1 MMLVSALKKPG
12 LPLSLGMHTAVLVAG
27 LISFSAPKKFE
38 DATEAVS
45 VEIVDESQL
54 REITKG
60 EKAAKQPV
68 PAPRVDRVDDKKEQN
83 APGDA
88 KRQVDVANTPKPQ
101 EATAKEERKEVTAA
115 VIPPKPV
122 VVVPPKPV
130 ELPKPIDL
138 PKPVAAPKPLAVK
151 PAKPVDAT
159 DEEEDEADEVVK
171 QAKPKKIEPA
181 KPDQAALVRLLEQ
194 QKSEDAKRQELAKNL
209 QQKQE
214 QSQEAARKAEEQK
227 KLADAKVADDKKKAD
242 AAKAQEAAKKATEER
257 KKREADQEAKNQST
271 ADAARRALL
280 ASREAPSN
288 SGTTGQQISR
298 TPAAGAPTA
307 TGQRLNPSDRAAL
320 SSLLGDQIRSCWNI
334 TVSARPSPLPQVRI
348 ALNADGSLSG
358 TPTLVNSSGDP
369 NFRALADSGMRAI
382 RQCSPFRIPARFA
395 PTFNDWRSVNV
406 QLNPDD

>member
-1 MMLVSALKKPG
+1 MMLVNALKKPG

-27 LISFSAPKKFE
+27 LVSFSSPKKFE

-60 EKAAKQPV
+60 EKAAKQPAS
-68 PAPRVDRVDDKKEQN
+68 APRVDRVDDKKEQN

-88 KRQVDVANTPKPQ
+88 KRQVNTDTTPKPQ

-115 VIPPKPV
+115 VAPPKPV
-122 VVVPPKPV
+122 LIVPPKPI
-130 ELPKPIDL
+130 ETPKPVEP
-138 PKPVAAPKPLAVK
+138 PKPVAAK
-151 PAKPVDAT
+151 PAKPVEAT

-181 KPDQAALVRLLEQ
+181 KPDQAALARLLDQ
-194 QKSEDAKRQELAKNL
+194 QKAEDAKRQEQIKN
-209 QQKQE
+209 QQAKQE
-214 QSQEAARKAEEQK
+214 QAQEEARKAEERK
-227 KLADAKVADDKKKAD
+227 KVADAKAADDKKKAD
-242 AAKAQEAAKKATEER
+242 AAKAQEAAKKAAEER

-288 SGTTGQQISR
+288 SGNTGQQVSR

-320 SSLLGDQIRSCWNI
+320 AGLLGDQIRSCWNI
-334 TVSARPSPLPQVRI
+334 TVSGRPSPLPQVRI

-358 TPTLVNSSGDP
+358 APTLVNSSGDP

-395 PTFNDWRSVNV
+395 PTFNDWRTVNV

>member
-1 MMLVSALKKPG
+1 MMFVNALKKPG

-27 LISFSAPKKFE
+27 LISFSSPKKFE

-60 EKAAKQPV
+60 EKAAKQPA

-88 KRQVDVANTPKPQ
+88 KRQVNTDNIPKPQ
-101 EATAKEERKEVTAA
+101 EATAREERKEVTPA
-115 VIPPKPV
+115 VAPPKPVVIIPPKPV
-122 VVVPPKPV
+122 EIPKPV
-130 ELPKPIDL
+130 EQPKP
-138 PKPVAAPKPLAVK
+138 AAVK
-151 PAKPVDAT
+151 PAKPVEAT

-181 KPDQAALVRLLEQ
+181 KPDQAALARLLDQ
-194 QKSEDAKRQELAKNL
+194 QKAEDAKRQEQIKNQQAKL
-209 QQKQE
+209 EQAQE
-214 QSQEAARKAEEQK
+214 EARKAEDRK
-227 KLADAKVADDKKKAD
+227 KVADAKAADDKKKAD
-242 AAKAQEAAKKATEER
+242 AAKAQEAAKKAAEER

-280 ASREAPSN
+280 ASREVPSN
-288 SGTTGQQISR
+288 SGNTGQQVSR

-320 SSLLGDQIRSCWNI
+320 AGLLGDQIRSCWNI

-358 TPTLVNSSGDP
+358 TPTLINSSGDP

-395 PTFNDWRSVNV
+395 PTFNDWRTVNV